1 MNTLIR
7 TQISLSKT
15 QRQAVDQL
23 MVWQDISLA
32 EAYRRAMEQYIKTQK
47 QKRAQRKVIAERLAG
62 SLANSPSW
70 KNVDASAW
78 QRKLRREKGI

>member
-7 TQISLSKT
+7 TQISLPKD
-15 QRQAVDQL
+15 QRRAVDELLIQEN
-23 MVWQDISLA
+23 ISLA
-32 EAYRRAMEQYIKTQK
+32 EAYRRAMEKYLQQ
-47 QKRAQRKVIAERLAG
+47 QRQRRAERMTLANRLAG
-62 SLANSPSW
+62 SLANSKTW